1 MCKYIDTQ
9 ESPIHMAIK
18 RKDGYKFSET
28 ALGAFIEGE
37 KEREGKFR
45 SLGLIFAVVLGAPM
59 LFLVLAL
66 LWKAVKWILSVV
78 A

>member
-1 MCKYIDTQ
+1 
-9 ESPIHMAIK
+9 MATK

-45 SLGLIFAVVLGAPM
+45 SLGWIFAVLLGAPM

-66 LWKAVKWILSVV
+66 LWKAGHWIFSFF

>member
-1 MCKYIDTQ
+1 
-9 ESPIHMAIK
+9 MAIK

-28 ALGAFIEGE
+28 ALGAFLEGE

-45 SLGLIFAVVLGAPM
+45 SLGWIFAVLLGGPM

-66 LWKAVKWILSVV
+66 LWKGIRWIMSFM